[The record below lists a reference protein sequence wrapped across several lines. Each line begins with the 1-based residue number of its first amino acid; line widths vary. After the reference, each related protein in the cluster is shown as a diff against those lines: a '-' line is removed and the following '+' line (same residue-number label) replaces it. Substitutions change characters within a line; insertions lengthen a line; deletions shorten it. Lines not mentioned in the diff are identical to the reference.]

1 VGDLIRMLVQPV
13 LRDPAL
19 ILAFE
24 GWNDAGQA
32 ATSALRYVDASLH
45 TAPLADVDPDEFY
58 DFTVRRPQVVRG
70 EGGRRRIVWPANA
83 FRYGSVGPSR
93 ELVTG
98 CCIEPHVRWR
108 RFCEVVADLAESL
121 AIRRAVLIGAFQTD
135 VIYSQPVRVTG
146 FATDPVELDRLG
158 VSKSD
163 YEGPTGIVG
172 VLTSHLEDRGL
183 SVLSLWAGLPHYIN
197 VAPNPRGSLA
207 LIQALTRHLGFR
219 LDEGPLRAGAAEFE
233 QKISRLVAA
242 DAELADYVKELK
254 RREFAQ

>member
-1 VGDLIRMLVQPV
+1 MGNLIRRLVEPL
-13 LRDPAL
+13 LRDAAL
-19 ILAFE
+19 VLAFE

-32 ATSALRYVDASLH
+32 ATSALHYVDAALH
-45 TAPLADVDPDEFY
+45 TAPLADIDPDDFY
-58 DFTVRRPQVVRG
+58 DFTVRRPHVVHG
-70 EGGRRRIVWPANA
+70 EGGRRRIAWPANR
-83 FRYGSVGPSR
+83 FRYGSIGPSR

-108 RFCEVVADLAESL
+108 RFCEAVVDLVEGL
-121 AIRRAVLIGAFQTD
+121 GVRRAVLLGAFQTD

-146 FATDPVELDRLG
+146 FATDPIELERLG
-158 VSKSD
+158 VQGSE

-172 VLTSHLEDRGL
+172 VLASHLEERGL

-197 VAPNPRGSLA
+197 VAPNPRGALA
-207 LIQALTRHLGFR
+207 LTQVLTRHLEFR
-219 LDEGPLRAGAAEFE
+219 LDEGPLQAGAAEFE

-242 DAELADYVKELK
+242 DADLADYVKELK

>member
-1 VGDLIRMLVQPV
+1 MLVQPV

-32 ATSALRYVDASLH
+32 ATSALRYVDAALH
-45 TAPLADVDPDEFY
+45 TAPLADIDPDEFY
-58 DFTVRRPQVVRG
+58 DFTVRRPHVVRD
-70 EGGRRRIVWPANA
+70 ERGRRQIVWPTNG

-108 RFCEVVADLAESL
+108 RFCEVISGLADSL
-121 AIRRAVLIGAFQTD
+121 AVRRAVLIGAFQTD

-146 FATDPVELDRLG
+146 FATDPVELERLG
-158 VSKSD
+158 VNSSD

-172 VLTSHLEDRGL
+172 VLASHLEERGL
-183 SVLSLWAGLPHYIN
+183 SVLGLWAGLPHYIN
-197 VAPNPRGSLA
+197 VAPNPRGALA
-207 LIQALTRHLGFR
+207 LIQALTRHLEFR
-219 LDEGPLRAGAAEFE
+219 LDEAPLQAGAVEFE
-233 QKISRLVAA
+233 HKISRLVAA